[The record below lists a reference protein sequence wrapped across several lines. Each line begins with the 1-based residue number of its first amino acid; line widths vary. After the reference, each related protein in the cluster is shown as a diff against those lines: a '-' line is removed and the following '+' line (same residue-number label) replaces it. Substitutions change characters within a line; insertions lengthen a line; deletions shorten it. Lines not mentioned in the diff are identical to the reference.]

1 MMADKRDCVKKIY
14 YKFIIFAYILVLS
27 ASVLGF
33 ASYAGAAAED
43 FGDYLKTCGLGSY
56 VEEYPTVFFPPAH
69 SPAASLK
76 DSPKTVAAVIMP
88 LIYCLNEK
96 YPLYPDESVASGDKD
111 DNFSKYIAKI
121 DNLSPNIALKIVL
134 DHLSSPFLMC
144 ELDIFANTTLAWFQN
159 FYISSVIKHESLP
172 VALTFAD
179 GGLNIENTLLYYYI
193 NTSEYCVYL
202 MYSPFKAPAGNFD
215 LIYRAL
221 VYDKSE
227 MKFFINLA
235 PSKNY
240 RPGVAELSFLFIHD
254 LKYIAGK
261 FDRFNKAGGDKPDF
275 SGMYEFLKMQIEKK
289 IIKDENKLKNYR
301 YYAFLSAARREK
313 LAGLIKNIKT
323 DILEPKIATYSSRFA
338 DLKPLQAEMAEKNKN
353 EQQRAILKK
362 FSFLNEKLQ
371 KMNITLTPKSE
382 YDIIFKKLNI
392 NNN

>member
-1 MMADKRDCVKKIY
+1 MMWDKRGCDKKIY
-14 YKFIIFAYILVLS
+14 HKIIIFAYVLILAAPFYLV
-27 ASVLGF
+27 VPH
-33 ASYAGAAAED
+33 AGAAVED
-43 FGDYLKTCGLGSY
+43 FADYLKTCGLGRY
-56 VEEYPTVFFPPAH
+56 IEEHPTVFFPPAH
-69 SPAASLK
+69 SPAAPLK

-88 LIYCLNEK
+88 FIYCLNEK
-96 YPLYPDESVASGDKD
+96 YPLYPDESVINSDKD

-121 DNLSPNIALKIVL
+121 DNLSPNIALKTAL

-144 ELDIFANTTLAWFQN
+144 ELDIFANLTLAWFQN

-179 GGLNIENTLLYYYI
+179 GELNIENTMLYYYI

-202 MYSPFKAPAGNFD
+202 MYSPFKAPAGNSD
-215 LIYRAL
+215 LISRAL
-221 VYDKSE
+221 VYDKSD

-235 PSKNY
+235 ASKNS
-240 RPGVAELSFLFIHD
+240 RPEIAELSFLFIHD
-254 LKYIAGK
+254 LKYIADK

-275 SGMYEFLKMQIEKK
+275 SRMYNFLKMQIEKK
-289 IIKDENKLKNYR
+289 IIKDENKLKTYR
-301 YYAFLSAARREK
+301 YYAFLAPARREK